1 MYGVWVDG
9 GADKHIDNNERAFWK
24 KKNKYFYFFLH
35 LKSFRYLLAHAT
47 QFKL

>member
-24 KKNKYFYFFLH
+24 KKQIFLFFFAFEIISLS
-35 LKSFRYLLAHAT
+35 LGT
-47 QFKL
+47 CNTI

>member
-9 GADKHIDNNERAFWK
+9 GADKHIDNNERAFW